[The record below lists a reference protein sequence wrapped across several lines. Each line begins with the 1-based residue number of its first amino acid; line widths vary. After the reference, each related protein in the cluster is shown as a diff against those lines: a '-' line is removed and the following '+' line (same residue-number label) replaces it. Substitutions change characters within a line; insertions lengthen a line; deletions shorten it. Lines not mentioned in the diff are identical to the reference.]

1 MPTRFVSFGLIACAI
16 LAATAFGQNSGDT
29 KEAAAEPMTSV
40 GLKDAFAGK
49 FLIGAAGDLRGYSDA
64 ELANI
69 KANYDILTP
78 ENCMKPERIHPRED
92 EYNWSTPDAL
102 VQWCEDSNIQ
112 VWGHTLVWHSQ
123 TGRWFFQS
131 EDDDRS
137 ATREVAMERLK
148 DHITTVVGRYKGRVI
163 GWDVVNEAID
173 DRGTGETENLR
184 DYSWYR
190 AVGPDVLTMAFK
202 WAHEA
207 DPDAE
212 LYYND
217 YGIEDGAMR
226 NTGKHASSMIL
237 LRRLIEEG
245 TPIDGVGI
253 QGHWTFNTNLD
264 DVEKAITNF
273 ESLGLKVAI
282 SELDVA
288 VSGSNSGAFPGRGF
302 GGRRGFGF
310 RIEPVSAEA
319 LQRQAKFY
327 AKLFQILSRHS
338 DTVSRVTFWG
348 LSDWRSWRS
357 RQSPLLFDR
366 QLQPKPA
373 YQAILDV
380 GSGKN
385 DKPSP

>member
-1 MPTRFVSFGLIACAI
+1 MPNRFLVFGLIACATW
-16 LAATAFGQNSGDT
+16 AATAYGQNNDDSPKPT
-29 KEAAAEPMTSV
+29 TEPTVSI

-49 FLIGAAGDLRGYSDA
+49 FLIGAAGDLRGYSEA

-69 KANYDILTP
+69 RANYNIVTP

-92 EYNWSTPDAL
+92 EYSWSTADAL
-102 VQWCEDSNIQ
+102 VQWCEDNNIQ

-131 EDDDRS
+131 EAGDQS

-173 DRGTGETENLR
+173 DRGSGQTENLR

-190 AVGPDVLTMAFK
+190 TIGPDVLTMAFK

-217 YGIEDGAMR
+217 YGIEQDAAR
-226 NTGKHASSMIL
+226 NTGKHASSMML
-237 LRRLIEEG
+237 LTRLIEEG
-245 TPIDGVGI
+245 VPIDGVGI
-253 QGHWTFNTNLD
+253 QGHWTLDTNCE
-264 DVEKAITNF
+264 DVEKAIANY

-282 SELDVA
+282 SELDIAA
-288 VSGSNSGAFPGRGF
+288 VGRSSGAFPMRGF
-302 GGRRGFGF
+302 GDRRRFTP
-310 RIEPVSAEA
+310 EPVSADA
-319 LQRQAKFY
+319 LQRQAEVY
-327 AKLFQILSRHS
+327 ATMFEIFKRHR

-348 LSDWRSWRS
+348 LSDRRSWRW

-380 GSGKN
+380 GFDEDAKS
-385 DKPSP
+385 SR

>member
-1 MPTRFVSFGLIACAI
+1 MPTRFVVLGLTACTIFAAIAH
-16 LAATAFGQNSGDT
+16 GQDNDD
-29 KEAAAEPMTSV
+29 AAEPAVKPAISI

-49 FLIGAAGDLRGYSDA
+49 FLIGAAGDLRGYSEA

-92 EYNWSTPDAL
+92 EYSWSTPDAL
-102 VQWCEDSNIQ
+102 VQWCEDNDIQ

-173 DRGTGETENLR
+173 DRSNGETENLR
-184 DYSWYR
+184 NYSWYQT
-190 AVGPDVLTMAFK
+190 VGPDVLIMAFK

-226 NTGKHASSMIL
+226 NTGKHASSMML
-237 LRRLIEEG
+237 LRRLIKEG
-245 TPIDGVGI
+245 APIDGVGI
-253 QGHWTFNTNLD
+253 QGHWTLNTNLED
-264 DVEKAITNF
+264 IEKAIANY

-288 VSGSNSGAFPGRGF
+288 AVGRNSGAFPVRGV
-302 GGRRGFGF
+302 GGRRSFTP
-310 RIEPVSAEA
+310 EPVSADA
-319 LQRQAKFY
+319 LQRQAEVY
-327 AKLFQILSRHS
+327 AKIFEIFQRHPG
-338 DTVSRVTFWG
+338 TVSRVTFWG
-348 LSDWRSWRS
+348 LSDRRSWRW

-380 GSGKN
+380 GFDEDAKS
-385 DKPSP
+385 SR